1 MVDVFKGL
9 HGSEDELHQSREK
22 ETKKTKA
29 KKKKERERENAAP
42 LCHPFG
48 FMERN
53 ACELRRVCVS
63 DRSPEWENRIMQREA
78 VE

>member
-29 KKKKERERENAAP
+29 KKKKERET
-42 LCHPFG
+42 
-48 FMERN
+48 ERG
-53 ACELRRVCVS
+53 AIVPSFRVYGKECMLVKKS
-63 DRSPEWENRIMQREA
+63 VRIGPQPRMGK
-78 VE
+78 